1 MNKLKRIYRRIVK
14 LIKEK
19 ELLRV
24 SLYIFSFVFLTFAIQ
39 SVPNGLT
46 LPINGD
52 YILQQLHFY
61 YEGYDAY
68 WSFFTTG
75 EFPMWSY
82 RGFLGVNY
90 FAANTFYY
98 LTSPFIIPML
108 LVPRFLI
115 PQMIFIMYMVK
126 LTVGGLLM
134 FILLRRYFK
143 NSYIISLIGATAY
156 ALSGW
161 GMFYLWF
168 NHFADV
174 LAVFPL
180 MFIGIEHLL
189 KYKKGWLLALSVIV
203 MGLVNYFFL
212 FGFVILITLYAFARY
227 FQEFKVNKGF
237 NLEIIVKG
245 SIYYFLGILATSFIL
260 LPAFLIIRSN
270 PRIDGSSLIIELL
283 GLFFETVSRLNGG
296 IELGSLKSF
305 GELFSGTNLVNIFR
319 YFFIFAERFSNEL
332 IPSLQTQ
339 LYPLATFFYPPVNNW
354 DSLVFTSKTFDNVYS
369 SLYISTPLALL
380 LIPSI
385 IKTIKSKNI
394 LNIAILIIVIL
405 LPFIPFVY
413 YLMAAFSQIY
423 GRWQIFIVVLSIIY
437 IVPILEDFRKN
448 PKRWLDVSIIVVLS
462 IMVSLAIYSFSL
474 GKLNNN
480 FFKLYGVIAM
490 NIFVVLTYV
499 YIRFF
504 LKGRDVKNNLLYLV
518 TIDLLIMANFT
529 QIGQG
534 VSNYWNLYGGREI
547 INEHQE
553 IINDLN
559 KEDPSFYRIF
569 ADLADRNNNNLSI
582 SLDYKGIATFHSIY
596 SFGLY
601 EFLNEWSKIPYSYGN
616 WSMGVDEKRIYL
628 DSFLNVKYYI
638 LPNEDKNIPVGYL
651 LHRSYPN
658 YSVYINEYHV
668 ELGYAFDQVISS
680 QDFTIYYDYFQHEHY
695 YNQLAV
701 VSQDDLNELK
711 EKLGIDSIG
720 ETNQLLPFRQ
730 FNLNSAILELLLR
743 GEDEAINVGTDI
755 YFAGNYLPSERNNTF
770 YGPFIAQDLIGDKI
784 TVHLDQPVC
793 VDATSTNV
801 CQVILKMSYGPNIK
815 VSFFKDERLI
825 VEDAHGVSNF
835 DKSGDQKFARSFYL
849 REASDRI
856 EFEFMSD
863 ANNDLFIKNGIAL
876 FYQYQED
883 YIEKQKTL
891 MKNSFNN
898 IEHTSNKISFET
910 DYDSAKMIVL
920 SVPYD
925 QGWKLKVNG
934 VDTKIHKVN
943 SGFMGMIAL
952 AGEQQYELEYATPG
966 IDIGLSITLIALLL
980 ILAMIALDKKKK
992 RMN

>member
-1 MNKLKRIYRRIVK
+1 
-14 LIKEK
+14 
-19 ELLRV
+19 
-24 SLYIFSFVFLTFAIQ
+24 
-39 SVPNGLT
+39 
-46 LPINGD
+46 
-52 YILQQLHFY
+52 
-61 YEGYDAY
+61 
-68 WSFFTTG
+68 
-75 EFPMWSY
+75 
-82 RGFLGVNY
+82 
-90 FAANTFYY
+90 
-98 LTSPFIIPML
+98 
-108 LVPRFLI
+108 
-115 PQMIFIMYMVK
+115 
-126 LTVGGLLM
+126 
-134 FILLRRYFK
+134 
-143 NSYIISLIGATAY
+143 
-156 ALSGW
+156 
-161 GMFYLWF
+161 
-168 NHFADV
+168 
-174 LAVFPL
+174 
-180 MFIGIEHLL
+180 
-189 KYKKGWLLALSVIV
+189 
-203 MGLVNYFFL
+203 
-212 FGFVILITLYAFARY
+212 
-227 FQEFKVNKGF
+227 
-237 NLEIIVKG
+237 
-245 SIYYFLGILATSFIL
+245 
-260 LPAFLIIRSN
+260 
-270 PRIDGSSLIIELL
+270 
-283 GLFFETVSRLNGG
+283 
-296 IELGSLKSF
+296 
-305 GELFSGTNLVNIFR
+305 
-319 YFFIFAERFSNEL
+319 
-332 IPSLQTQ
+332 
-339 LYPLATFFYPPVNNW
+339 
-354 DSLVFTSKTFDNVYS
+354 
-369 SLYISTPLALL
+369 
-380 LIPSI
+380 
-385 IKTIKSKNI
+385 
-394 LNIAILIIVIL
+394 
-405 LPFIPFVY
+405 
-413 YLMAAFSQIY
+413 
-423 GRWQIFIVVLSIIY
+423 
-437 IVPILEDFRKN
+437 
-448 PKRWLDVSIIVVLS
+448 
-462 IMVSLAIYSFSL
+462 
-474 GKLNNN
+474 
-480 FFKLYGVIAM
+480 
-490 NIFVVLTYV
+490 
-499 YIRFF
+499 
-504 LKGRDVKNNLLYLV
+504 
-518 TIDLLIMANFT
+518 
-529 QIGQG
+529 
-534 VSNYWNLYGGREI
+534 LYGGREI

-720 ETNQLLPFRQ
+720 ETNQFLPFRQ

-898 IEHTSNKISFET
+898 IEHTSNKISFES

-952 AGEQQYELEYATPG
+952 AGEQQYELEYTTPG